1 MNKEKEKNKK
11 SVLVTGGSGFI
22 ASHLVD
28 SLIKIGYFVVNIDKL
43 DYCSYDN
50 TKNINNCYKFIH
62 GNISNKELITFILNE
77 YYKSDLD
84 NFRKGTVEFPFN
96 SLSNGEHSVTFK
108 IWDVFNNSSEKT
120 INFLDTDDSI
130 ATISNFLNYPNPFSN
145 GTDFY
150 FQNNQAG
157 QVMDINIQIYTVTGR
172 LVKTINE
179 SFYNDGF
186 RVGPISWDGKSS
198 NGENLSAGLY
208 IANLNINLENGKF
221 ETKSIR
227 IAITP

>member
-1 MNKEKEKNKK
+1 
-11 SVLVTGGSGFI
+11 
-22 ASHLVD
+22 
-28 SLIKIGYFVVNIDKL
+28 
-43 DYCSYDN
+43 
-50 TKNINNCYKFIH
+50 
-62 GNISNKELITFILNE
+62 
-77 YYKSDLD
+77 
-84 NFRKGTVEFPFN
+84 
-96 SLSNGEHSVTFK
+96 
-108 IWDVFNNSSEKT
+108 
-120 INFLDTDDSI
+120 
-130 ATISNFLNYPNPFSN
+130 
-145 GTDFY
+145 
-150 FQNNQAG
+150 
-157 QVMDINIQIYTVTGR
+157 MDINIQMYTVTGR

>member
-1 MNKEKEKNKK
+1 MNG
-11 SVLVTGGSGFI
+11 LV
-22 ASHLVD
+22 
-28 SLIKIGYFVVNIDKL
+28 
-43 DYCSYDN
+43 
-50 TKNINNCYKFIH
+50 INRTAGLGLNPI
-62 GNISNKELITFILNE
+62 ELPRSFEL
-77 YYKSDLD
+77 
-84 NFRKGTVEFPFN
+84 
-96 SLSNGEHSVTFK
+96 GE
-108 IWDVFNNSSEKT
+108 
-120 INFLDTDDSI
+120 L
-130 ATISNFLNYPNPFSN
+130 YPNPFN
-145 GTDFY
+145 NATDFY